1 MKDVMSF
8 VLKKNSQES
17 HFFSEKRSFRAKI
30 AFFDDMVICVTKVY
44 FSVQMT
50 QLRQTFSVKYF
61 YFFCEI
67 DVFYKIKIH
76 YCPHLYNGKD
86 RRRLW
91 GPNVGSQNE
100 GENTG
105 QLAATLSVQ

>member
-1 MKDVMSF
+1 MSVPRDLRTKTIILVADERCNELCF
-8 VLKKNSQES
+8 EEKLSRIS
-17 HFFSEKRSFRAKI
+17 FFSEKRSFRAKI

-86 RRRLW
+86 RRRL
-91 GPNVGSQNE
+91 
-100 GENTG
+100 
-105 QLAATLSVQ
+105 